1 MATLLAYLLGTFI
14 DIFSSLIKKFLTAH
28 YIYAD
33 WSFFRFLG
41 IILHNK

>member
-14 DIFSSLIKKFLTAH
+14 DFLFPVLLKKFLTAH

-33 WSFFRFLG
+33 WSFFLFG
-41 IILHNK
+41 NNFTQ